1 MNEKALIVLP
11 TYNEKENI
19 EEITSAILNQIS
31 TLNILIV
38 DDNSPDGTGA
48 IADRL
53 SEKDK
58 RIHVLHR
65 HKKEGLG
72 RAYLSG
78 FNWGLEKGYDLLFEM
93 DADFSHDPKYL
104 PKMIEASKEADL
116 VIGSRYV
123 QGVNVV
129 NWPMSRLLLSWF
141 GNLYVRWII
150 GLPVADATAGFKC
163 FRRAT
168 LEKLNF
174 AKIGSSGYS
183 FQIEVN
189 FHCWK
194 KGLKIKEIPIVF
206 TDREKGTSKM
216 STGIVKEA
224 LLLLWKLKVRSIFS
238 KQW

>member
-19 EEITSAILNQIS
+19 EEITAAILKQIPE
-31 TLNILIV
+31 LNILIA

-48 IADRL
+48 IADSL
-53 SEKDK
+53 AAKDK
-58 RIHVLHR
+58 RIFVLHR
-65 HKKEGLG
+65 EKKEGLG
-72 RAYLSG
+72 RAYLAG
-78 FNWGLEKGYDLLFEM
+78 FKWGLDRGYDLLFEM

-104 PKMIEASKEADL
+104 PKMIEASKNADL

-129 NWPMSRLLLSWF
+129 NWPMSRLLLSWC
-141 GNLYVRWII
+141 GNQYVRLII

-163 FRRAT
+163 FRRTT
-168 LEKLNF
+168 LEKLDF
-174 AKIGSSGYS
+174 SKIGSSGYS

-194 KGLKIKEIPIVF
+194 KGLRIKEIPIVF

-224 LLLLWKLKVRSIFS
+224 LLLLWKLKITSIFR
-238 KQW
+238 K

>member
-1 MNEKALIVLP
+1 MNEKVLIVLP

-48 IADRL
+48 IADNL
-53 SEKDK
+53 SEKDS

-78 FNWGLEKGYDLLFEM
+78 FKWGLEKGYDLLFEM

-129 NWPMSRLLLSWF
+129 NWPMSRLLLSWC
-141 GNLYVRWII
+141 GNLYVKWII
-150 GLPVADATAGFKC
+150 GLPISDATAGFKC
-163 FRRAT
+163 FRRTT
-168 LEKLNF
+168 LEKLDF
-174 AKIGSSGYS
+174 SKIGSSGYS

-194 KGLKIKEIPIVF
+194 KGLRIREIPIVF

-224 LLLLWKLKVRSIFS
+224 LLLLWKLKVRSIVG
-238 KQW
+238 